1 MVGSRF
7 VGSLERY
14 GLIDIHERSD
24 YIGGCKSIIHV
35 TFSFG
40 LGVLKGRSTVYP
52 YNNPAYDPVEHG
64 DDGIG
69 VLGLLRLLA
78 RRAK

>member
-7 VGSLERY
+7 VGSVERY
-14 GLIDIHERSD
+14 GLSTGTISEAVSHLF
-24 YIGGCKSIIHV
+24 IHV

-52 YNNPAYDPVEHG
+52 YNNPAYEPVEHG
-64 DDGIG
+64 NDGIG